1 MLGGY
6 TRQAA
11 TMILEGATPA
21 QVDKVIF
28 DFGLAMGPFTMND
41 MVGLDLGWRAR
52 KMMGGSNEVTA
63 RIPDELCELGRYGQ
77 KNGKGFYQYAE
88 GDRTPRPD
96 PEADAIIA
104 KVSADLGYT
113 RRDFS
118 DDEILKRCMY
128 PLINIGAKLLE
139 EGHALR
145 AGDIDTVYV
154 NGYGF
159 PTFVGGPMWFAD
171 TQGLENVLAD
181 MERFFEETGDEVWKP
196 SGLLKKLVSE
206 GKNFS
211 SLDS

>member
-1 MLGGY
+1 M
-6 TRQAA
+6 
-11 TMILEGATPA
+11 MILEGATPA

-63 RIPDELCELGRYGQ
+63 RIPDALCELGRYGQ
-77 KNGKGFYQYAE
+77 KNGKGYYQYQD

-96 PEADAIIA
+96 PEADAVIH
-104 KVSADLGYT
+104 KVASELGYT
-113 RRDFS
+113 PKTFTDE
-118 DDEILKRCMY
+118 EILKRCMY

-145 AGDIDTVYV
+145 ASDIDTVYV

-159 PTFVGGPMWFAD
+159 PTYVGGPMWFAD
-171 TQGLENVLAD
+171 TQGLANVLAD
-181 MERFFEETGDEVWKP
+181 IKRFYAETGDSVWKP
-196 SGLLKKLVSE
+196 AALLEKLVAE
-206 GKNFS
+206 GKTFAQ
-211 SLDS
+211 LDAA